1 MNSSTK
7 SIQVFG
13 VYLIGLGL
21 VLLSVPN
28 LLLQTFGFDSTS
40 EPWIRV
46 LGIVVA
52 ALGYYYLVAA
62 KSNSTAFFTAT
73 VYGRT
78 WLLLAFIALV
88 FLGLAKPMLI
98 LFGLVDF
105 AGAAWTWNALRGE
118 ARNVKAKP
126 LKAA

>member
-7 SIQVFG
+7 SIRVFG
-13 VYLIGLGL
+13 IYLIGLGL
-21 VLLSVPN
+21 VLLVVPN
-28 LLLQTFGFDSTS
+28 LLLQTFGLGSTN

-52 ALGYYYLVAA
+52 PLGYYYLMAA
-62 KSNSTAFFTAT
+62 RSNSTAFFTAT
-73 VYGRT
+73 VHGRT

-118 ARNVKAKP
+118 AQNLQAKR
-126 LKAA
+126 

>member
-13 VYLIGLGL
+13 VYLICLGL
-21 VLLSVPN
+21 FLLVLPN
-28 LLLQTFGFDSTS
+28 LLLQTFGLGSTS

-46 LGIVVA
+46 LGVVVA
-52 ALGYYYLVAA
+52 ALGYYYLIAA
-62 KSNSTAFFTAT
+62 KSNSTAFFAAT

-98 LFGLVDF
+98 LFGVVDF
-105 AGAAWTWNALRGE
+105 AGAAWTWNSLRGE
-118 ARNVKAKP
+118 ARDSHGKP
-126 LKAA
+126 

>member
-21 VLLSVPN
+21 ILLAVPN

-52 ALGYYYLVAA
+52 ALGYYYLMAA
-62 KSNSTAFFTAT
+62 KSNSTAFFAAT

-118 ARNVKAKP
+118 ARNLKEKP
-126 LKAA
+126 